1 MVTIR
6 SLYVKAF
13 EGASAD
19 YSYATGF
26 VVDAERGLIMTNRH
40 VVELGPA
47 KHEAVF
53 TKSKE
58 EVELSGV
65 WRDPIHDIGIMRFD
79 PATVKRSELVELPLN
94 PAGAVPGV
102 DVRVTGNDA
111 GEKLSV
117 LSGTI
122 ARVDRG
128 APEYEA
134 YGYNDWNTFYVSAAS
149 NTSGGSSGSPVL
161 NQRGEVIALNAGGA
175 TEAASSYYLPI
186 FRAQRALAMLQ
197 RGVDVTRGEILAE
210 LHHEPFDEAAR
221 LGLRPATVAALRAAS
236 EEETGLLK
244 VRRVV
249 KRGPA
254 AGAIKP
260 GDLLVRV
267 NGRILTHFLP
277 LEEAYDSAWTVR
289 AAAGNTL
296 ARILGD
302 TEAVWGAEDSE
313 QTVAAPADILRD
325 QAASA
330 PGHAAAANDATSSSS
345 SDSGVGPAP
354 FVTPP
359 VVLDAAPAT
368 FPAPDAPLRLGDA
381 APLSE
386 PFLPPTLLAE
396 LLAAA
401 AALGFEAP
409 ADGERREPLLQDVEW
424 CARRQ
429 FVGSVPPSPALLA
442 GLEALRDA
450 LKEAAKASAGADI
463 AARIRLSLGLEPG
476 QPIADAFP
484 ASLDLELER
493 GGTPLYV
500 RCCAMDLHRT
510 LPDTFLEMSG
520 AVMHPLTLHQRL
532 NYEVPLGSG
541 IAVASAGYML
551 GNGYVPGNAVI
562 TSVETRPTPQ
572 LRDLEDAL
580 CSIAD
585 RERFSVRYFVLGE
598 NKRQVVQV
606 LEMDRRFHR
615 AARWQADRR
624 EGLWHPTPCR
634 AAPPAPAPA
643 VQRTTL
649 SHPGVDL
656 QQRVF
661 NSLVVCEFSMPFLT
675 DAVVTGSYFGSG
687 LVVDAASGLVVVDR
701 NTVPAAIGDARITIA
716 GSVELPA
723 TVRYLHPYHNFG
735 AVSYDASLLETDRP
749 MRPLPLARRPAEA
762 GEVLMFVGTTV
773 DGEMVAHECV
783 VTKVQRTNFG
793 DASPPRFRAY
803 NGEAVHVDR
812 LADCMGG
819 VLVRPL
825 PAGSS
830 DGEAAADGP
839 TDETAGEVVALL
851 ASFSSY
857 EDSKRSN
864 VETLIGLPV
873 GEMHAPLE
881 SLAEG
886 KSPFLASLDAELHL
900 TPLSMARQG
909 LGLPQEW
916 CERIERLSLRRQVV
930 AVTRCMPGVDGAAG
944 ALQEGDL
951 LLAINGEPVMSFL
964 DVDDA
969 VMQACEAAAAAAS
982 AGEGVNGDRDDAA
995 VVDAAAA
1002 GALIIPRVEVTILR
1016 DREVST
1022 LSVRPRRLPNLET
1035 TRIVSWAGALLQDTP
1050 RATLIRGFCP
1060 AGAGRPGVYVS
1071 RWAYGSVA
1079 HKFALR
1085 ATKWITEVNGTPV
1098 GSLDEFLAAVR
1109 DIKHGDS
1116 VRLRVVNLHER
1127 ETSITLKT
1135 DLRYC
1140 PTAELRRSATAPG
1153 GWDLRVVEP
1162 TSAASV
1168 VAPAASAPKLA

>member
-58 EVELSGV
+58 EVELAGV

-79 PATVKRSELVELPLN
+79 PASVKRSELVELPLN

-197 RGVDVTRGEILAE
+197 RGVDVTRGELLAE
-210 LHHEPFDEAAR
+210 LHHEPFDEAER
-221 LGLRPATVAALRAAS
+221 LGLRPATVAALRAES
-236 EEETGLLK
+236 EDETGILK

-249 KRGPA
+249 KRGPV
-254 AGAIKP
+254 AGAVKP
-260 GDLLVRV
+260 GDLVVRV

-302 TEAVWGAEDSE
+302 AEAVWGAEHSAP
-313 QTVAAPADILRD
+313 AAPGASEDRAAAG
-325 QAASA
+325 QGHAASA
-330 PGHAAAANDATSSSS
+330 SDATSSSS

-359 VVLDAAPAT
+359 VVLEAATPA
-368 FPAPDAPLRLGDA
+368 FPPAASPLRLGDA
-381 APLSE
+381 APASE
-386 PFLPPTLLAE
+386 PFLPPALLSE
-396 LLAAA
+396 LRAAA
-401 AALGFEAP
+401 AALGFEEP
-409 ADGERREPLLQDVEW
+409 AAGVRREPLLQDVEW
-424 CARRQ
+424 AARRQ

-442 GLEALRDA
+442 GLQALRDA
-450 LKEAAKASAGADI
+450 LQEAAKAGAGPDL
-463 AARIRLSLGLEPG
+463 AARLRLSLGLEPG

-484 ASLDLELER
+484 AALELELER
-493 GGTPLYV
+493 GGEPLYV

-572 LRDLEDAL
+572 LLDLEDAL
-580 CSIAD
+580 CSVAD
-585 RERFSVRYFVLGE
+585 RERFSVRYYVLGE

-634 AAPPAPAPA
+634 AAPPAPAPS

-687 LVVDAASGLVVVDR
+687 LVVDAARGLVVVDR
-701 NTVPAAIGDARITIA
+701 NTVPAAIGDVRITVA
-716 GSVELPA
+716 GSVELPG

-735 AVSYDASLLETDRP
+735 AVSYDASRLETDRP

-762 GEVLMFVGTTV
+762 GEVLVFVGTTV

-783 VTKVQRTNFG
+783 VTKVQRTNFA

-803 NGEAVHVDR
+803 NGEAIHVDR

-825 PAGSS
+825 PAGDGDGDG
-830 DGEAAADGP
+830 DGEGDGAAGEDDA
-839 TDETAGEVVALL
+839 TAGEIVALL

-864 VETLIGLPV
+864 VETLMGLPV
-873 GEMHAPLE
+873 GEMHGPLE
-881 SLAEG
+881 ALVAG
-886 KSPFLASLDAELHL
+886 KVPFLASLDAELHL

-916 CERIERLSLRRQVV
+916 CERVERLSLRRQVV

-944 ALQEGDL
+944 ALLEGDL
-951 LLAINGEPVMSFL
+951 LLAVNGEPVVSFQ
-964 DVDDA
+964 DVDEA
-969 VMQACEAAAAAAS
+969 VMKACEAAAAE
-982 AGEGVNGDRDDAA
+982 AGDDGDDGT
-995 VVDAAAA
+995 AAAPA
-1002 GALIIPRVEVTILR
+1002 PAIPLVDVTILR
-1016 DREVST
+1016 DREVISVP
-1022 LSVRPRRLPNLET
+1022 VRPRRLPNLET

-1060 AGAGRPGVYVS
+1060 AGPGRPGVYVS

-1085 ATKWITEVNGTPV
+1085 ATKWITEVNGVAV
-1098 GSLDEFLAAVR
+1098 GSLDEFLEAVR
-1109 DIKHGDS
+1109 DIQHGDS

-1140 PTAELRRSATAPG
+1140 PTAELRRCASAPG

-1162 TSAASV
+1162 TPSARKSAA
-1168 VAPAASAPKLA
+1168 AERA